1 MDQASLVALAA
12 TVALLVVVAATVA
25 GIVAARASRRR
36 LHEEL
41 AASREALASVER
53 RLDALTVPVPQRA
66 ATQFVI
72 TDLPG
77 PVADPAPP
85 TAPLAGQV
93 DTGRFVSVV
102 LSETLLKAVALGH
115 GLRRALTAD
124 QRERVRTEMH
134 REMRRSRRQRRLE
147 VKQARR
153 LVRSGPR
160 TGVGAEGTGEDAA

>member
-12 TVALLVVVAATVA
+12 TVALLVMVAGTVV

-36 LHEEL
+36 LDEEL
-41 AASREALASVER
+41 AASREALAAVER
-53 RLDALTVPVPQRA
+53 QLDSLTVTVPQRA
-66 ATQFVI
+66 AAQFVI

-77 PVADPAPP
+77 HAAEAAPRNLPV
-85 TAPLAGQV
+85 AGQV
-93 DTGRFVSVV
+93 DMRRFVSVV
-102 LSETLLKAVALGH
+102 LGETLLKAVALGH
-115 GLRRALTAD
+115 GLRRALSAD

-153 LVRSGPR
+153 LVRSGHR
-160 TGVGAEGTGEDAA
+160 AGVGPEGTGEDAA